1 MSAEKP
7 LVRELTPRAHR
18 LCQSRGWTLHRS
30 LGAGVTAAVFDVL
43 TPEGLRALKLYS
55 PRYLRG
61 KAGETVRRRFEMV
74 LKHLGSHDCPH
85 LITVHE
91 GGETDGTLFMLMQ
104 RAPGHCLGEVLKLVP
119 RAKIREIVR
128 QVAVA
133 AHYLEQRDFCH
144 RDIKADNVVVS
155 DDFGHA
161 MLLDLGVVRWLDDEI
176 GAGTD
181 ESGQLPFVATARY
194 SSPEYMF
201 RLVKPGPELWR
212 GLTFYQLGGLL
223 HHLITQER
231 LFEDVVRQASENRYL
246 IAHAVAT
253 REPTIRY
260 DVTVPLDLVLLAQ
273 RALTKDLSS
282 RLSSTAWSDF
292 LGGDRRRQNEI
303 VLGLGVIQ
311 SSPLP
316 PAKGVMPG
324 RAREFENALD
334 VKLIKANIHCRHSS
348 EPLGKERAS
357 IDLIWSPRISSLPPD
372 VELLV
377 KMELIETEG
386 IFVANARGE
395 IRSGSATMRKLTEPV
410 VVTLPVE
417 IASQSP
423 PVLAVEHLY
432 DAFLSVSAKLI
443 SEYLRDDEAGD
454 PA

>member
-1 MSAEKP
+1 M
-7 LVRELTPRAHR
+7 RELTPRAHR

-30 LGAGVTAAVFDVL
+30 LGAGVTAAVFDVE

-61 KAGETVRRRFEMV
+61 RAGEAVRRRFEMV

-91 GGETDGTLFMLMQ
+91 GSETDGTLFMLMQ

-119 RAKIREIVR
+119 RTKIREIVR

-155 DDFGHA
+155 DDFDHA
-161 MLLDLGVVRWLDDEI
+161 ILLDLGVVRWLDDET

-181 ESGQLPFVATARY
+181 QSGQLPFVATARY

-223 HHLITQER
+223 HDLIMQER

-253 REPTIRY
+253 REPAIRH
-260 DVTVPLDLVLLAQ
+260 DASVPLDLVLLAQ
-273 RALTKDLSS
+273 RALTKDLSR
-282 RLSSTAWSDF
+282 RLSSIDWSDF

-316 PAKGVMPG
+316 SVKGIVPG
-324 RAREFENALD
+324 WARELENALD
-334 VKLIKANIHCRHSS
+334 GKLTKVNIHCRHSS

-357 IDLIWSPRISSLPPD
+357 IDLIWSPRMSSLPPD
-372 VELLV
+372 MEVLV
-377 KMELIETEG
+377 KIELIETESTFIVNG
-386 IFVANARGE
+386 RGE
-395 IRSGSATMRKLTEPV
+395 LRSGSAIVHKLAGPV
-410 VVTLPVE
+410 TVTLPFE

-423 PVLAVEHLY
+423 PTLAVEHLY
-432 DAFLSVSAKLI
+432 DVFLSVSAKLV
-443 SEYLRDDEAGD
+443 SQYLSSDDMGD
-454 PA
+454 FA